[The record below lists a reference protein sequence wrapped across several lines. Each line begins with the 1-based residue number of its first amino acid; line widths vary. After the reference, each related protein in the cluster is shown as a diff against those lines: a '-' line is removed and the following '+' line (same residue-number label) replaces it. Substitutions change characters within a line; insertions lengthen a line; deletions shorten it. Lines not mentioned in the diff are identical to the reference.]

1 MKTMLAAAIA
11 LAMGTGAALAQGG
24 GGGPPAAIT
33 PFSIWSME
41 NGAGKPYTA
50 MPELLRKGR
59 NAESLNSAPATPRG
73 FAQQPAKQGA
83 AVQN

>member
-41 NGAGKPYTA
+41 NGAGKPHTP
-50 MPELLRKGR
+50 MSELLRKGR
-59 NAESLNSAPATPRG
+59 NGEPLNSSPTPRG
-73 FAQQPAKQGA
+73 FAQQPPAKQGA

>member
-11 LAMGTGAALAQGG
+11 FAMGTGAALAQSA
-24 GGGPPAAIT
+24 GGPPAATT
-33 PFSIWSME
+33 PFGIWSME
-41 NGAGKPYTA
+41 NGAGKPYTP

-59 NAESLNSAPATPRG
+59 NGEALNSAPATPRG
-73 FAQQPAKQGA
+73 FAQQPAKRGA